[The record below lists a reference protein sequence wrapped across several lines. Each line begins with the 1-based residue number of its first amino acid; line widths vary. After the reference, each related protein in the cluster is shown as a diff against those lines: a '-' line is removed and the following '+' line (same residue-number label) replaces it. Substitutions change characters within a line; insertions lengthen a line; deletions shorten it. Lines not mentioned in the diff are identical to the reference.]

1 MPAGIR
7 IPGRPVLSLK
17 ARLVEL
23 LQHPKDDDDDG
34 DGGNGGDFK
43 PTFRDYLSTPSSNLT
58 HKDRTHR

>member
-7 IPGRPVLSLK
+7 IPDRPVLSLK
-17 ARLVEL
+17 AVLVEL
-23 LQHPKDDDDDG
+23 LQHPKDNDDDD
-34 DGGNGGDFK
+34 DDDGDFK